1 MDKTKKYGNS
11 SFWMDKFDRVSD
23 ENLSILE
30 SSNMEYYKLASQKKA
45 ISNFVSIVTNQS
57 IPVKF
62 AVSGDSYTDGSSVV
76 ISSKLDKV
84 EEFDVAVGLALHE
97 GSHIKLSDFKLLK
110 SLSTEIFNL
119 SDYGK
124 LSEICKLAG
133 IDFVS
138 SIKDLLNWV
147 EDRRIDNYIYQTSP
161 GYRDYYKSLY
171 NKYFNDVLIDKAL
184 KSDEFTDET
193 FESYMFRL
201 INIHS
206 DNARLDALK
215 GLKLI
220 WNIVDLSN
228 IDRLKSTKDAFN
240 VAVDIFRV
248 ICENIETPLKNQ
260 NSSNQSNK
268 SDSSNES
275 SESDSSN
282 QSNKSDSSNESS
294 ESEMDDETF
303 EKLMD
308 SIDSNSGTTEVG
320 DGDSS
325 TESGKSME
333 VKNVPDN
340 ITDSASDTSST
351 NSDKTVTL
359 TDKQKETLRKK
370 IEKQKDFIRGDVS
383 KSKLSKKDSNVIDVL
398 ENSGTE
404 FMEVGTTYV
413 DNYYNPK
420 KQSINCILV
429 KNMTKELMETSEFP
443 LTRKLYTYTP
453 DGYKYTL
460 SDYYG
465 SSVDEGIRLG
475 TILGKKMQ
483 VRSESRDTVFNR
495 QLNGKLDKRMVASLG
510 YGNTQAF
517 YTKET
522 DMFNK
527 VNLHISVDASGS
539 MGGGIW
545 KNTITNAVA
554 LAKAVDMIPNLELQ
568 ISFRTTSKSNEPYIV
583 IAYDSR
589 KDKFLKIK
597 QLFKYLTPHGTT
609 PEGLCFE
616 AIQKYMIGSSNGLD
630 SFFLNISDG
639 EPYYVNNSFYYSG
652 KSAANH
658 IKKMVDNF
666 RKIGI
671 GVLSYY
677 VSDNTNSFQNSATSK
692 IFMESYGKSAKF
704 IDVTS
709 INEVSKTMNKL
720 FMEK

>member
-11 SFWMDKFDRVSD
+11 SFWMDKFDRFSD
-23 ENLSILE
+23 ENISELE

-260 NSSNQSNK
+260 N
-268 SDSSNES
+268 
-275 SESDSSN
+275 SSN

>member
-11 SFWMDKFDRVSD
+11 SFWMDKFDRFSD
-23 ENLSILE
+23 ENISELE

-138 SIKDLLNWV
+138 SIKDVLNWV

-201 INIHS
+201 INLHS

>member
-1 MDKTKKYGNS
+1 MDGNKKYGNS
-11 SFWMDKFDRVSD
+11 SFWMDKFDRFSD
-23 ENLSILE
+23 ENLSQLQ
-30 SSNMEYYKLASQKKA
+30 SLNMEFYKLASQKKA
-45 ISNFVSIVTNQS
+45 ISNFVSIVTNQL

-62 AVSGDSYTDGSSVV
+62 AVSGDSYTDGSTVV

-97 GSHIKLSDFKLLK
+97 GSHIKLSDFKLLQ

-138 SIKDLLNWV
+138 SIKDVLNWV

-171 NKYFNDVLIDKAL
+171 NKYFNDELIDKAL

-201 INIHS
+201 INLHS

-215 GLKLI
+215 GLKMI

-248 ICENIETPLKNQ
+248 ICENIEAPLKNQ
-260 NSSNQSNK
+260 NSSNQSNN
-268 SDSSNES
+268 SNSSGES
-275 SESDSSN
+275 SESNSSTEN
-282 QSNKSDSSNESS
+282 N
-294 ESEMDDETF
+294 SEMDDETF

-308 SIDSNSGTTEVG
+308 SIDSNSGSTEFG
-320 DGDSS
+320 ESNSS

-333 VKNVPDN
+333 VKNVTDN
-340 ITDSASDTSST
+340 IDNLADNNSST
-351 NSDKTVTL
+351 NSNKTVTL
-359 TDKQKETLRKK
+359 TNKQKESLRKK

-383 KSKLSKKDSNVIDVL
+383 KSKLSKNDSKIIDVL

-404 FMEVGTTYV
+404 FMEVGSTYE
-413 DNYYNPK
+413 DSYNNPK
-420 KQSINCILV
+420 KESINCILV

-453 DGYKYTL
+453 DGYKNTL
-460 SDYYG
+460 SDYYS
-465 SSVDEGIRLG
+465 SSVEEGIRIG
-475 TILGKKMQ
+475 TILGKRMQ
-483 VRSESRDTVFNR
+483 VRSESRDTIFNR
-495 QLNGKLDKRMVASLG
+495 QLNGKLDKHMVASLG

-539 MGGGIW
+539 MSTGGVW
-545 KNTITNAVA
+545 KNTITNVVA

-568 ISFRTTSKSNEPYIV
+568 ISFRTTSRFNEPYIV

-639 EPYYVNNSFYYSG
+639 EPFYVKDSFYYSG

-677 VSDNTNSFQNSATSK
+677 VSDKKKSYQKSATSK
-692 IFMESYGKSAKF
+692 IFMESYGKSSKF